1 MAIRTSGISRI
12 KNGALRPWIQHI
24 TVNAAQL
31 QLKIAFDVDFEK
43 ARQQSCTDHLLER
56 FAVARIRHVRQKD
69 DAPQVQRGL
78 LRPAYSVLDMKQGL
92 EGTRYERVAV
102 FFKHPPPSQKID
114 GLLGVADENVL
125 QDPSFVRRDPA
136 ALH

>member
-1 MAIRTSGISRI
+1 MSAMPPIATTALSHSETSRCDTAKQHNCFINSSHGHQNFRDFKDQ

-69 DAPQVQRGL
+69 
-78 LRPAYSVLDMKQGL
+78 
-92 EGTRYERVAV
+92 
-102 FFKHPPPSQKID
+102 
-114 GLLGVADENVL
+114 
-125 QDPSFVRRDPA
+125 
-136 ALH
+136 